1 MGGCDDCCNSA
12 CSVGAGDLSMNAL
25 LLTSPSK
32 LAGKLGV
39 EEDFGAFCAGRG
51 KADIAAPQAKLDA
64 QMLARQR
71 AALD

>member
-1 MGGCDDCCNSA
+1 MR
-12 CSVGAGDLSMNAL
+12 AL
-25 LLTSPSK
+25 LKTSPTK

-51 KADIAAPQAKLDA
+51 KADIAALQAKLDA
-64 QMLARQR
+64 HILARQR